1 VAALFAEL
9 AEKSRCKGID
19 GWFFAASSCSSW
31 QAALFTIGVVA
42 LFRELLYKPAY
53 EQFQPKLSSVYAN
66 N

>member
-1 VAALFAEL
+1 
-9 AEKSRCKGID
+9 
-19 GWFFAASSCSSW
+19 
-31 QAALFTIGVVA
+31 VA